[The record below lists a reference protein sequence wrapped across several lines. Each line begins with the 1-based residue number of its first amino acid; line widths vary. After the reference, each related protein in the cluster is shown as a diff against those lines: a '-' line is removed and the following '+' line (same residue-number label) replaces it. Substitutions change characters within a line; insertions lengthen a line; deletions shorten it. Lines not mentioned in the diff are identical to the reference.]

1 MRILPLLLLLASL
14 AACQST
20 PAENTSSS
28 NSEATSEQ
36 TTLPQKGSMTVA
48 QLPAFLDANPET
60 ILLDVRTPGEIAG
73 GKIEGA
79 IELDYRSPDFQQ
91 KLQELD
97 KEQTYV
103 VYCRSGGR
111 SGRTCQMMEAAG
123 FSSYYN
129 LEGGMNAYKQ
139 Q

>member
-20 PAENTSSS
+20 PAKNTS
-28 NSEATSEQ
+28 NNEATTEQ
-36 TTLPQKGSMTVA
+36 ATMPQKGSMTVA
-48 QLPAFLDANPET
+48 QLPAFLEANPEA

-79 IELDYRSPDFQQ
+79 LELDYRSSDFQQ

-97 KEQTYV
+97 KDRTYV
-103 VYCRSGGR
+103 VYCKSGGR

-129 LEGGMNAYKQ
+129 LEGGMNAYNQ